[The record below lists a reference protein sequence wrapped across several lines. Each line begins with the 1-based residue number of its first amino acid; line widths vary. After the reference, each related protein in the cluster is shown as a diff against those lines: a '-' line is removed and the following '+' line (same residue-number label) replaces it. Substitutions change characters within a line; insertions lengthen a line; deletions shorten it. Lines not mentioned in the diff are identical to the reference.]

1 MIARARQ
8 ALAEAI
14 ATSSEE
20 EEEPVQE
27 KEEEIPLGAPPPP
40 ARPFEGAAGSKV
52 GETCATVCWGLLPGA
67 PVPDEFEVECRQQG
81 KSDWGTACIAECTI
95 EKDENLSPSLWVV
108 QLDELEPRQEY
119 LVRVRAKNDAGW
131 GKWSDISAGI
141 RTLEPAE
148 LQTPAVPNGKKGRT
162 P

>member
-1 MIARARQ
+1 MFARARQ

-20 EEEPVQE
+20 EEEPVPQE
-27 KEEEIPLGAPPPP
+27 KEEEVPVGAPPPP

-52 GETCATVCWGLLPGA
+52 GETYVTVCWGLLPGA
-67 PVPDEFEVECRQQG
+67 PVPEEFEVECRQQG
-81 KSDWGTACIAECTI
+81 KSDWDTACIAECTI

-108 QLDELEPRQEY
+108 QLGELEPRREY

-131 GKWSDISAGI
+131 GKWSATSEVI
-141 RTLEPAE
+141 RTLEPAA
-148 LQTPAVPNGKKGRT
+148 LQKSPNTKKDGTP
-162 P
+162 